1 MKTKAKV
8 MIIRKS
14 QVIEETILLNKI
26 RRNQTRDQEVQ
37 KELEKDKE
45 QAQKNNRIVYIEG
58 RIYISNNR
66 KIQKQVIWENHNLAD
81 VGYLE
86 QQRIL
91 ELIKRNYQQP
101 KLKEISRNIFKDI

>member
-1 MKTKAKV
+1 

-14 QVIEETILLNKI
+14 QVIEKTILLNKI

-37 KELEKDKE
+37 KELKKDKE